1 MERWREAKAS
11 WTTKA
16 SSCPWTG
23 VEETGEP
30 SIRKKS
36 VYLQTIKSLIVSMS

>member
-16 SSCPWTG
+16 SSSPWAG
-23 VEETGEP
+23 VEETGKT